1 MAGKILMK
9 NMDNPG
15 YTGCIGDYRAAGGY
29 TAFTKVLN
37 DMSPDD
43 VIEEVKN
50 SELRGRG
57 GAGFPC
63 GMKWGFVPKDTPK
76 ARYLINNADESEP
89 GTFKDRAIMTR
100 DPHLTLEGMMIA
112 AYAIKSNVSYIYI
125 RGEFY
130 HEALILER
138 AIKEAEDAGLLG
150 DNILGSGFNLRIY
163 VHRGAG
169 AYICGEE
176 TGLIESLEGKRGWPR
191 TKPPFPAVEGA
202 FGSPTVVNNVE
213 TLSNVPF
220 IINNGAAAFSAI
232 GVERGTGTKIY
243 CVSGH
248 VKKPGLFEFPMGI
261 SLRELIYEHA
271 GGIRDDKKL
280 KAVIP
285 GGASMPVLTADEIDV
300 NMDYDSLPKVGSH
313 LGSAGVMVM
322 DETVCMVNACLNL
335 SKFFAH
341 ESCGQC
347 TPCREG
353 MPWMKMILD
362 RIEHGQGNEGD
373 VDMLLEI
380 TNNIEGRTICAFGEA
395 GAWPVRAFA
404 TKFRSEFEAHIREKS
419 VLSPHDSF

>member
-1 MAGKILMK
+1 MAEKIIMK
-9 NMDNPG
+9 NMEIPG
-15 YTGCIGDYRAAGGY
+15 YTGSLDDYRGTGGY
-29 TAFTKVLN
+29 GAFSKVLKE
-37 DMSPDD
+37 MSPED
-43 VIEEVKN
+43 VIEEVKQ
-50 SELRGRG
+50 SGLRGRG

-63 GMKWGFVPKDTPK
+63 GMKWGFVPKDIPK
-76 ARYLINNADESEP
+76 PRYLINNCDESEP
-89 GTFKDRAIMTR
+89 GTFKDRAIVTS

-112 AYAIKSNVSYIYI
+112 AYAINSNISYIYI

-138 AIKEAEDAGLLG
+138 AIHEAENAGLLG
-150 DNILGSGFNLRIY
+150 NNILGSGFNLKIY

-191 TKPPFPAVEGA
+191 TKPPFPAVVGA
-202 FGSPTVVNNVE
+202 FGCPTVLNNVE
-213 TLSNVPF
+213 TLANIPF
-220 IINNGAAAFSAI
+220 IISNGAAAFSSI
-232 GVERGTGTKIY
+232 GVERGSGTKVY

-248 VKKPGLFEFPMGI
+248 VKKPGLYEFPMGLP
-261 SLRELIYEHA
+261 LRTLIYEHA
-271 GGIRDDKKL
+271 GGITDDRKL

-285 GGASMPVLTADEIDV
+285 GGASMPVLTEDEIDV
-300 NMDYDSLPKVGSH
+300 NMDFESLARIGTH
-313 LGSAGVMVM
+313 LGSAGVIVM
-322 DETVCMVNACLNL
+322 DETVCMVDACLNL

-353 MPWMKMILD
+353 MPWMQMILD
-362 RIEHGQGNEGD
+362 RIEHGKGMNGD

-395 GAWPVRAFA
+395 GSWPVRAFV
-404 TKFRSEFEAHIREKS
+404 TKFRDEFEAHIKEKRCMTAA
-419 VLSPHDSF
+419 

>member
-1 MAGKILMK
+1 MEI
-9 NMDNPG
+9 PG
-15 YTGCIGDYRAAGGY
+15 YTGSLDDYRGTGGY
-29 TAFTKVLN
+29 GAFSKVLKE
-37 DMSPDD
+37 MSPED
-43 VIEEVKN
+43 VIEEVKQ
-50 SELRGRG
+50 SGLRGRG

-63 GMKWGFVPKDTPK
+63 GMKWGFVPKDIPK
-76 ARYLINNADESEP
+76 PRYLINNCDESEP
-89 GTFKDRAIMTR
+89 GTFKDRAIVTS

-112 AYAIKSNVSYIYI
+112 AYAINSNISYIYI

-138 AIKEAEDAGLLG
+138 AIHEAENAGLLG
-150 DNILGSGFNLRIY
+150 NNILGSGFNLKIY

-191 TKPPFPAVEGA
+191 TKPPFPAVVGA
-202 FGSPTVVNNVE
+202 FGCPTVLNNVE
-213 TLSNVPF
+213 TLANIPF
-220 IINNGAAAFSAI
+220 IISNGATAFSSI
-232 GVERGTGTKIY
+232 GVERGSGTKVY

-248 VKKPGLFEFPMGI
+248 VKKPGLYEFPMGLP
-261 SLRELIYEHA
+261 LRTLIYEHA
-271 GGIRDDKKL
+271 GGITDDRKL

-285 GGASMPVLTADEIDV
+285 GGASMPVLTEDEIDV
-300 NMDYDSLPKVGSH
+300 NMDFESLARIGTH
-313 LGSAGVMVM
+313 LGSAGVIVM
-322 DETVCMVNACLNL
+322 DETVCMVDACLNL

-353 MPWMKMILD
+353 MPWMQMILD
-362 RIEHGQGNEGD
+362 RIEHGKGMNGD

-395 GAWPVRAFA
+395 GSWPVRAFV
-404 TKFRSEFEAHIREKS
+404 TKFRDEFEAHIKEKRCMTAA
-419 VLSPHDSF
+419 

>member
-1 MAGKILMK
+1 MTEKIIMK
-9 NMDNPG
+9 NMESPG
-15 YTGCIGDYRAAGGY
+15 YTGSIDDYRRAGGY
-29 TAFTKVLN
+29 GAFTKVLKE
-37 DMSPDD
+37 MSPAD
-43 VIEEVKN
+43 VIEEVKQ
-50 SELRGRG
+50 SGLRGRG

-63 GMKWGFVPKDTPK
+63 GMKWGFVPKDIPK
-76 ARYLINNADESEP
+76 PRYLINNCDESEP
-89 GTFKDRAIMTR
+89 GTFKDRAIITR

-112 AYAIKSNVSYIYI
+112 AYAINSNTAYIYI

-138 AIKEAEDAGLLG
+138 AIHEAESAGLLG
-150 DNILGSGFNLRIY
+150 NTILGSDFNLNIY
-163 VHRGAG
+163 IHRGAG

-191 TKPPFPAVEGA
+191 TKPPFPAVAGA
-202 FGSPTVVNNVE
+202 FGCPTVVNNVE
-213 TLSNVPF
+213 TLANIPF
-220 IINNGAAAFSAI
+220 IITNGAAAFASI
-232 GVERGTGTKIY
+232 GVDRGSGTKVY

-248 VKKPGLFEFPMGI
+248 VKKPGLYEFPMGVP
-261 SLRELIYEHA
+261 LRELIYEHA
-271 GGIRDDKKL
+271 GGIRDDRKL

-285 GGASMPVLTADEIDV
+285 GGASMPVLKESEIDV
-300 NMDYDSLPKVGSH
+300 NMDFESLAKIGTH

-322 DETVCMVNACLNL
+322 DETVCMVDACLNL
-335 SKFFAH
+335 SKFYAH

-362 RIEHGQGNEGD
+362 RIEHGKGMEGD

-395 GAWPVRAFA
+395 GSWPVRAFV
-404 TKFRSEFEAHIREKS
+404 TKFRDEFEAHIKEKRCVS
-419 VLSPHDSF
+419 AA